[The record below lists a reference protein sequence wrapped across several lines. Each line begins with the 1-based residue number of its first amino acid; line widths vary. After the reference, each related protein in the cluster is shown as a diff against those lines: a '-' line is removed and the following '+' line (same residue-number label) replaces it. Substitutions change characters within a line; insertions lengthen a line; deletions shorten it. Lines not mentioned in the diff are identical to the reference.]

1 MGVKAK
7 KKQQNAAL
15 SALPIAVPTG
25 MTGAKTHDRRP
36 AETWGLARPKSIS
49 EG

>member
-15 SALPIAVPTG
+15 SALPIAVPTRD
-25 MTGAKTHDRRP
+25 DRRENP
-36 AETWGLARPKSIS
+36 
-49 EG
+49 